1 MKPLTNQLKL
11 NDMATIY
18 DTRECD
24 TLNAI
29 SDMLDKV
36 WNEKTGCD
44 CLVWVDER
52 LDKDTIALGW
62 QIVND
67 EWVTKEYV
75 ATVCIHIFKEF
86 EWVNT
91 IVTHWGDTTREQYN
105 LAMAMTNGNYPTQY
119 EIIEPD

>member
-1 MKPLTNQLKL
+1 
-11 NDMATIY
+11 MATIY

-44 CLVWVDER
+44 CLAWVDER

-67 EWVTKEYV
+67 AYITKLYLT
-75 ATVCIHIFKEF
+75 TVGVHIFQNF

-91 IVTHWGDTTREQYN
+91 IVTHWGDMTRSQFN